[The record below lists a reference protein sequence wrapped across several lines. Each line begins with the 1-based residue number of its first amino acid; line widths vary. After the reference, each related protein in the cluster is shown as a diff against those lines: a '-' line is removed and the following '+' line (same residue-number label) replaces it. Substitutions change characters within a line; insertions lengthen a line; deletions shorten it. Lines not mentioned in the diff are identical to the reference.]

1 MNADII
7 LIDTFFDE
15 QESLKNNT
23 YCKSYLLNEIREENE
38 DKSDDGNWIFH
49 MIDEITMDKSIM
61 IYS

>member
-1 MNADII
+1 LNADII

-38 DKSDDGNWIFH
+38 DKSDDGN
-49 MIDEITMDKSIM
+49 
-61 IYS
+61 